1 MKLFAKY
8 FVILLILFF
17 PGRAF
22 MTVGGFEITELKDLV
37 YFSQAIFCG
46 KAVKIEKLKTKP
58 HERRYTFQKGEIL
71 FQENDKK
78 FDLKSKDKIEVLS
91 HHLSSKNFKKIDGT
105 MIGIKGPLLLSYS
118 GNIKEEDLKIGQ
130 EVIVF
135 VDYGYIKQGQF
146 ELAAKNSFEN
156 LEKKKE
162 IEKLIEK
169 RLQER

>member
-1 MKLFAKY
+1 M
-8 FVILLILFF
+8 ILILFF

-58 HERRYTFQKGEIL
+58 HERRYTFQKSEIL
-71 FQENDKK
+71 FQEDDKK
-78 FDLKSKDKIEVLS
+78 FDLKSKDEIEVFSHYLS
-91 HHLSSKNFKKIDGT
+91 KKEFKQSDGT
-105 MIGIKGPLLLSYS
+105 TIGRKGPLLLSYS

-130 EVIVF
+130 EIIVF
-135 VDYGYIKQGQF
+135 IDYGYIKPGQF

-156 LEKKKE
+156 LGKKKE
-162 IEKLIEK
+162 VEKLIEK